1 MKFNEAYAEMAK
13 GKKITRPA
21 FKGFWFIDPVKG
33 KLTIHLSSG
42 KEITYGQLD
51 LTAKNCLAEDW
62 EIYEES
68 EEEAKAE

>member
-42 KEITYGQLD
+42 K
-51 LTAKNCLAEDW
+51 
-62 EIYEES
+62 
-68 EEEAKAE
+68 